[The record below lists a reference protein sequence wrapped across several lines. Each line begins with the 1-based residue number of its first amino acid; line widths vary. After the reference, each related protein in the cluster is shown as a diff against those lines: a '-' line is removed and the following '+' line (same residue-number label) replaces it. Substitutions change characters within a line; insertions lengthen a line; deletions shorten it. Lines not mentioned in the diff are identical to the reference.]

1 MIGKIIDNKYEIIE
15 QLGSGGMAKVYRAKD
30 LRLERSVAVKVLKEE
45 YADNEQFVNKF
56 MKEARAD
63 AMLAHHN
70 IVGVYDVGEQ
80 EGLPYIVMEY
90 IDGPTLKKYIEQ
102 NGPIEPSEAVDI
114 LYSVTLGVA
123 NAHKNGII
131 HRDIKPQNILLT
143 SNRVPKV
150 ADFGIATAITS
161 TTLTATEEALGSVHY
176 VSPEQARGGF
186 LDERS
191 DLYSLGIM
199 MYEMLTASLPYDG
212 DTPVAVALMH
222 VQNDVPSP
230 RRVNKKLPEGVC
242 QLVLNLTRRKTEDRY
257 QNAVKLL
264 SDLKL
269 LKANIDAQIKPTY
282 GKGASGGGKKTSPGG
297 KPVSGPGRRLA
308 IFIIAGV
315 LLAAACAALI
325 YIYEENSKVAVP
337 PLEGATISEA
347 KEILTAAELD
357 YYVIQFKPSAEI
369 EEGRIISQTPAANQ
383 TVKKGSAVGVVVSSG
398 PRVIRVSAV
407 IGFYEAEAVSKLTK
421 AGFDVSEIKYE
432 NNSEYGNGQV
442 FAQSPEGGTQVVE
455 GTKVI
460 LYVSLGKDSTTVP
473 NLLGKTIAEA
483 KTLLSSA
490 GLNLSGNIT
499 YEPSNSYSAGLIFK
513 QTPTAYSE
521 ADKNTEVVLVVSLGN
536 LITKTIDYKVK
547 SADVKVEI
555 SLQDKD
561 GNYIS
566 EYLSGSTENAGKKI
580 TVSVTRTPGTYS
592 YVVTENGIQ
601 TDSGSVSF

>member
-1 MIGKIIDNKYEIIE
+1 M
-15 QLGSGGMAKVYRAKD
+15 
-30 LRLERSVAVKVLKEE
+30 
-45 YADNEQFVNKF
+45 
-56 MKEARAD
+56 
-63 AMLAHHN
+63 
-70 IVGVYDVGEQ
+70 
-80 EGLPYIVMEY
+80 
-90 IDGPTLKKYIEQ
+90 
-102 NGPIEPSEAVDI
+102 
-114 LYSVTLGVA
+114 
-123 NAHKNGII
+123 
-131 HRDIKPQNILLT
+131 
-143 SNRVPKV
+143 
-150 ADFGIATAITS
+150 
-161 TTLTATEEALGSVHY
+161 
-176 VSPEQARGGF
+176 
-186 LDERS
+186 
-191 DLYSLGIM
+191 
-199 MYEMLTASLPYDG
+199 
-212 DTPVAVALMH
+212 
-222 VQNDVPSP
+222 
-230 RRVNKKLPEGVC
+230 
-242 QLVLNLTRRKTEDRY
+242 
-257 QNAVKLL
+257 
-264 SDLKL
+264 
-269 LKANIDAQIKPTY
+269 
-282 GKGASGGGKKTSPGG
+282 
-297 KPVSGPGRRLA
+297 
-308 IFIIAGV
+308 
-315 LLAAACAALI
+315 AAACAALI

-536 LITKTIDYKVK
+536 LITKTIDYKV
-547 SADVKVEI
+547 
-555 SLQDKD
+555 
-561 GNYIS
+561 
-566 EYLSGSTENAGKKI
+566 
-580 TVSVTRTPGTYS
+580 
-592 YVVTENGIQ
+592 
-601 TDSGSVSF
+601 